1 MKLLFD
7 MNFGGNLI
15 SRIADF
21 LRFARTIFHEFEFQ
35 VLPLKTNFHGSW
47 AGSCPVFHIKY
58 LPITTKGCN
67 AALFT
72 LLIYCTYVA
81 SCELQLKAFHSLLFD
96 RGVVFLSRVTVKLNS
111 PRDRRY
117 CYFCHNSKKDDR
129 NIVCGQFKLN
139 SVI

>member
-1 MKLLFD
+1 MKLLFG

-47 AGSCPVFHIKY
+47 AGSCPVFHIRY
-58 LPITTKGCN
+58 LPITTKGCYG
-67 AALFT
+67 ALFT

-81 SCELQLKAFHSLLFD
+81 SCELELKAFHSLLFD
-96 RGVVFLSRVTVKLNS
+96 RGWSFYLELLSNLIYPETADTVTFVAVVKKTIVTLLRS
-111 PRDRRY
+111 
-117 CYFCHNSKKDDR
+117 
-129 NIVCGQFKLN
+129 I
-139 SVI
+139 